1 MTSTPM
7 SWSTAA
13 GEAVSALRPRFIR
26 LPWHDY
32 VGSRLPADG
41 TQVSAKTPEGCPGQ
55 EGNTWATLY
64 MLGKGRAEP
73 GLEAGV
79 AWTLPWIE
87 NTAGRLTEDRSQRSE
102 QSARWKASGVTWTVR
117 EPVPRV
123 ASRLRRRRTG
133 RTALQTWHREER
145 GVSRG
150 RGRGRAAAWSLPNA
164 TALDGE
170 LVVGDAAGGLAFER
184 MQNGLARRGVR
195 AARAAASRTSK
206 PARSGWVAVVP
217 EWPTHFGAFDLLGL
231 SGTDTTGWPYR
242 CVRHSAGGVCDGGGC
257 M

>member
-1 MTSTPM
+1 M
-7 SWSTAA
+7 
-13 GEAVSALRPRFIR
+13 SALRRRFIG

-41 TQVSAKTPEGCPGQ
+41 TQVSAETPEECPAK

-73 GLEAGV
+73 GWEVGV
-79 AWTLPWIE
+79 EWTLPWIE
-87 NTAGRLTEDRSQRSE
+87 NTAGPLTEDRSQQSG
-102 QSARWKASGVTWTVR
+102 QSARWKASDVTWTLR
-117 EPVPRV
+117 EPVLGV
-123 ASRLRRRRTG
+123 ASRLRRRRPG
-133 RTALQTWHREER
+133 RTALQSWHREER

-150 RGRGRAAAWSLPNA
+150 RDRGRAAAWSLPDA

-184 MQNGLARRGVR
+184 LQNRLARRGVR

-206 PARSGWVAVVP
+206 PVRSGWVTVVP

-231 SGTDTTGWPYR
+231 SGTGTTGWPDR
-242 CVRHSAGGVCDGGGC
+242 CVRHSTSGVCDGGGC
-257 M
+257 T